1 MKCGYVALVGRPNVG
16 KSTLINHLLG
26 QKLSITSRKPQTTRH
41 CIQGIKTGERGQ
53 IIFVDTPGLH
63 GGEKR
68 AMNRYLNRTAAA
80 MLDSVD
86 LIVWVV
92 EALAWTPDDE
102 RILSLLS
109 GTEVP
114 VLLAVNKVD
123 RVEDKTRLLPY
134 LGEMAGKRAFVEIVP
149 VAALRETNLDT
160 LEQKLLDLLPE
171 REPLYPPEQLS
182 DRPERFFAAEIIRE
196 KLVRA
201 LGHELPHALTVEIE
215 RYREEAGLTR
225 IYALIW
231 VEREGQKAIVIGK
244 DGEGLKKIGERARHD
259 LEKWLDGKVYLQ
271 LWVKVKKN
279 WSDDERALRSLGYGG

>member
-16 KSTLINHLLG
+16 KSTLLNHLLG

-63 GGEKR
+63 EGEKR

-109 GTEVP
+109 GTEIP

-149 VAALRETNLDT
+149 VAALRETNLNT
-160 LEQKLLDLLPE
+160 LERKLLDLLPE

-182 DRPERFFAAEIIRE
+182 DRSERFFAAEIIRE
-196 KLVRA
+196 KLIRT

-279 WSDDERALRSLGYGG
+279 WSDDERALQSLGYGA